1 MSRSSHLYQSIPS
14 SHGSWLSHY
23 SQTILL
29 AVPLIVGQVAMI
41 SIWTADIVMMGWIS
55 TDALAAG
62 TQANRLY
69 QPLYFI
75 AIGLTIAV
83 SPLTSQALGAMRRRQ
98 ARRVVRQG
106 IWLAIIY
113 GIITIIPMWNGEPLL
128 LMLGQDPEIAKDAD
142 LFLKTSAPGM
152 LPAYIYMVLRHYISA
167 HKRPMPPV
175 VVTSI
180 GVVVNIFL
188 NWVFIHGHFGAPALG
203 LAGIGVATSITF
215 AMMATALAL
224 YIHTQK
230 PFKFTRPFARFYRFD
245 GKVMRQLLIVGLPI
259 GVMLLAE
266 TGMFI
271 VAGLYIGLY
280 GKVAVAASGIANQ
293 VAAVAYMVPL
303 AVSQAATI
311 RVGHEAGA
319 DKPSQAIRAGIAAT
333 MLTLFVTLVLT
344 VILLVAD
351 EMMVGLF
358 LNLDDPLYDA
368 VLTIALPMLFVV
380 AIFQCVDGL
389 QAVFSS
395 ILRGINDTRWPAG
408 ISVFSYWCIGMA
420 SGIFL
425 ADVMDWGPIGVWW
438 GLFNG
443 LTAGTILLLARCLL
457 TVHKIKRDGHIS
469 LGA

>member
-1 MSRSSHLYQSIPS
+1 MSTAASSQEMRSTSRNNWI
-14 SHGSWLSHY
+14 SHY
-23 SQTILL
+23 RQTIAL
-29 AVPLIVGQVAMI
+29 AIPLIIGQVAMI
-41 SIWTADIVMMGWIS
+41 AIWTSDFVMMGWIS
-55 TDALAAG
+55 ADALAAG

-75 AIGLTIAV
+75 AIGLTIAI

-106 IWLAIIY
+106 IWLAVIY
-113 GIITIIPMWNGEPLL
+113 GIITFIPMWNGEVLL

-152 LPAYIYMVLRHYISA
+152 VPAYIYMVLRHYISA

-175 VVTSI
+175 IVTTI
-180 GVVVNIFL
+180 GVVVNIIL
-188 NWVFIHGHFGAPALG
+188 NWIFIHGHFGAPELG
-203 LAGIGVATSITF
+203 LAGIGAATSITF
-215 AMMATALAL
+215 TMMSGMLGL

-230 PFKFTRPFARFYRFD
+230 PFSYTRPFARFFRFD
-245 GKVMRQLLIVGLPI
+245 RAVTKQILIVGLPI
-259 GVMLLAE
+259 GVMLFAE

-319 DKPSQAIRAGIAAT
+319 AKPDQAIRAGVAAT

-344 VILLVAD
+344 VILLFTGEV
-351 EMMVGLF
+351 MVSLF
-358 LNLDDPLYDA
+358 LSQDDVLYQA
-368 VLTIALPMLFVV
+368 VLGMTLPMLFVV
-380 AIFQCVDGL
+380 AVFQCVDGL

-395 ILRGINDTRWPAG
+395 ILRGINDTKWPAG

-425 ADVMDWGPIGVWW
+425 ADAMDWGPIGVWW

-443 LTAGTILLLARCLL
+443 LTAGTVLLLARCLL
-457 TVHKIKRDGHIS
+457 TIRKIKRDGYIK
-469 LGA
+469 LDA